1 MTRTAFH
8 ATCVLAGDDLT
19 VQQDCYL
26 LVENGSIVFIGNP
39 ISSEENVID
48 MRGKLLC
55 PMFINAH
62 THVGD
67 SGAKELGVGLPLD
80 QVVTRSDGL
89 KHKFLRSLSSET
101 HIEMMRHG
109 LQEMLRNGIIA
120 AADFRE
126 QGLDGVRALR
136 QAAHGLPIRVI
147 VLGRMQ
153 ENATASEASLEQ
165 EAHSLLEEADGLG
178 VRDVTSY
185 PPRLLKKLRQEYP
198 NRLFAAHASEDLPSE
213 RLSRQTTGKGQAARL
228 LEWQPNFLVHLTHTP
243 PEEIAKMLNAGVSA
257 VACPRSNGIL
267 GDGLPDLANW
277 AQMGLRFGLGSDNM
291 MFTAPDMLREMD
303 YASRM
308 TRGKNLNPAIIQSH
322 KILKAATIEG
332 ARILKL
338 ENELGSL
345 KPGKRACF
353 IVFDLN
359 TPNLTYQQDV
369 VSAIVHRATPAD
381 IAAIYIDG
389 NLYSQEQ

>member
-1 MTRTAFH
+1 MTRIAFH
-8 ATCVLAGDDLT
+8 VTCVLTGDDLII
-19 VQQDCYL
+19 QQDCYL
-26 LVENGSIVFIGNP
+26 LVEDGNIVFIGNS
-39 ISSEENVID
+39 ISPEENVVD

-67 SGAKELGVGLPLD
+67 TGAKELGVGLPLD
-80 QVVTRSDGL
+80 QAVSRPDSL
-89 KHKFLRSLSSET
+89 KHKFLRSLSYEIHT
-101 HIEMMRHG
+101 EMMRHG
-109 LQEMLRNGIIA
+109 LQEMLHNGIIA

-126 QGLDGVRALR
+126 QGIDGVRALR
-136 QAAHGLPIRVI
+136 KAAHGLPMRVI
-147 VLGRMQ
+147 ALGRMQ
-153 ENATASEASLEQ
+153 ESATASEASLEQ

-178 VRDVTSY
+178 VRDVSSY

-198 NRLFAAHASEDLPSE
+198 NKLFAAHASENLPSE
-213 RLSRQTTGKGQAARL
+213 RHFRQATGKGQAARL

-243 PEEIAKMLNAGVSA
+243 PEEITEMVNVGVSA
-257 VACPRSNGIL
+257 VTCPRSNGLL
-267 GDGLPDLANW
+267 GDGLPDLAKW
-277 AQMGLRFGLGSDNM
+277 VQMGLRFGLGSDNM

-308 TRGKNLNPAIIQSH
+308 TRGKNLNPAVIQSH
-322 KILKAATIEG
+322 QILKAATIEG

-338 ENELGSL
+338 DSELGSL

-353 IVFDLN
+353 IVFDLG
-359 TPNLTYQQDV
+359 TPNMTYQQDV
-369 VSAIVHRATPAD
+369 ISAIVHRATTAD

-389 NLYSQEQ
+389 NLYQQE